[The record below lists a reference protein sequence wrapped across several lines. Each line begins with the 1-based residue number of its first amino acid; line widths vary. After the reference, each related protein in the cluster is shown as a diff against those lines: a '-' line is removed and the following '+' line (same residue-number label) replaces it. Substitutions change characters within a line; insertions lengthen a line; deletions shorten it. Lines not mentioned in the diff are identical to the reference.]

1 MKKNEVSEYSSQL
14 DNLLP
19 VLIKHLQISD
29 PHKLYGIKITL
40 QQYLALDT
48 LTKKGKCMITDLSKN
63 LGIALSTVT
72 GLVDRLTKSRF
83 VKRRKDIKD
92 RRIVWVN
99 LTKAGLEVYK
109 KVNAEKQKRVAV
121 VLEKLTKCNRDALVN
136 ILEVISQVV
145 EKTEVQQT
153 KA

>member
-1 MKKNEVSEYSSQL
+1 MKKNEVSEYISQL

>member
-136 ILEVISQVV
+136 ILEVISQIV